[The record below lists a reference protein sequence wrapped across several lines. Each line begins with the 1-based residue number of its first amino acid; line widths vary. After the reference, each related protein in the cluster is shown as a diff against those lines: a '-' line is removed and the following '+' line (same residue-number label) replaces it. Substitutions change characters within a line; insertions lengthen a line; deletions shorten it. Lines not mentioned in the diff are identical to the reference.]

1 MQAVQLRPICQQ
13 DNRPLAGIVRNT
25 LLSFNAAVPG
35 TAFYDPEL
43 DALFEAFQAPGS
55 RYWVVEQNAGVAG
68 GAGIYPSPGLPPAYC
83 ELVKLY
89 LQPEARGKGIGKM
102 LISACLQS
110 AAQLGYTHVYL
121 ETMPQLHMALPLYER
136 MGFTR
141 LEQPIGNAQHF
152 GCSIWML
159 KSLLHE
165 CYETISI

>member
-1 MQAVQLRPICQQ
+1 MQSAPIRAICPQ
-13 DNRPLAGIVRNT
+13 DNQRLAAIIRNT

-35 TAFYDPEL
+35 TAFFDPEL
-43 DALFEAFQAPGS
+43 DFLFETFQAAGS
-55 RYWVVEQNAGVAG
+55 RYWVAVQNAAVVG
-68 GAGIYPSPGLPPAYC
+68 GAGIYPSQGLPPGYC

-89 LQPEARGKGIGKM
+89 LEPEARGKGIGKM
-102 LISACLQS
+102 LITACLQS

-121 ETMPQLHMALPLYER
+121 ETMPQLHMALPLYEK
-136 MGFTR
+136 MGFIR

-165 CYETISI
+165 CYETVFI